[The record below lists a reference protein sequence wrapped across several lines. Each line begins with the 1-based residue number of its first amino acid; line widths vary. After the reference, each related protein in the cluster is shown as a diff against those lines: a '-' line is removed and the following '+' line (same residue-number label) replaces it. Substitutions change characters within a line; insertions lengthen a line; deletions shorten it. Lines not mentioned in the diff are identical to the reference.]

1 MIRRPPR
8 STLFPYTT
16 LFRSGR
22 SVFLILLM
30 KELPCGCL
38 HGGSFMASGAWK
50 QVAATMVKF
59 SCTPFPG
66 VFCRNFPKSGIV
78 RTGMPHCCG
87 SAILCRTRGTVC
99 KNGKMICAVRSEW
112 REIRTLPFGRERFAT
127 SAGFVFPGCRPPQAR
142 RRECSARAA
151 KSSRYS
157 CSDRKSVV

>member
-1 MIRRPPR
+1 MASGGREIGKI
-8 STLFPYTT
+8 TCFPV
-16 LFRSGR
+16 LPSAGSICGGR

-112 REIRTLPFGRERFAT
+112 RENSDSPVWARTVCNICR
-127 SAGFVFPGCRPPQAR
+127 VCFPGMPSTTSPAP
-142 RRECSARAA
+142 
-151 KSSRYS
+151 
-157 CSDRKSVV
+157 